1 MQAFAEKNSF
11 FAILHP
17 SCASIALC
25 TSRVLLREP
34 YPPQPPKAAR
44 RLPLIYRRFLTEIG
58 NYSWVCPLKKL
69 VNELN
74 TVISFG

>member
-34 YPPQPPKAAR
+34 YPPQPAKAAR
-44 RLPLIYRRFLTEIG
+44 RLPFVVGAFSRDSRTH
-58 NYSWVCPLKKL
+58 L
-69 VNELN
+69 VRILN
-74 TVISFG
+74 VSVG